1 MKKILAWLLVLTMLI
16 ASNVAS
22 AEPDKVVEVLK
33 IGTTKPADAFN
44 IMVENG
50 SYGKM
55 NYNGFCAAPFLVP
68 DAEGHV
74 QPFIMT
80 GWEISDDQNSMIAT
94 FATDQ
99 GIMWHDGQPLTMDD
113 ILFTFDFMI
122 NVKKSTY
129 VKNLLSVEKIDDT
142 TAKFTFENN
151 AAFGVLNNMAM
162 SVYVYPKHIWEGV
175 EDYQN
180 YAEADAAIGCGPYK
194 LTQIDAEAQVVSYEA
209 VGERYLGREL
219 TVKKVL
225 VRSYDSHD
233 ALVMALK
240 TGEVDAMFDY
250 SNALDASMK
259 PAVTGVENLDPGMSV
274 NPGNFQLVF
283 GFNVEP
289 TNDVEFRRAVAAA
302 LDYTLLATAIG
313 GEDGEVANCGIISP
327 VNKGFDA
334 TLPTNRQDVEAAMAI
349 LDAAGYVDV
358 DGDGLRE
365 DPKGEAMSVLVTPQ
379 YNATRSALYLRISE
393 ILIQNLQD
401 VGINA
406 VLDEESVRNSDH
418 FSEFNKSGMIE
429 LCIGYTSPGVAQFR
443 SAYAYMTAGSL
454 QGTCDIPELVEAYND
469 MVGCASYEEY
479 NENMAKLQKVNSE
492 QVVGIAL
499 CWDKAYFPYR
509 TDKYEGWTNFPGFGV
524 INNQTWYT
532 LHTK

>member
-1 MKKILAWLLVLTMLI
+1 MKKVIALLLLVLL
-16 ASNVAS
+16 AVPNFAG
-22 AEPDKVVEVLK
+22 AESGGIVEVLR
-33 IGTTKPADAFN
+33 IGTTKPADTFN

-55 NYNGFCAAPFLVP
+55 SYNGFCAAPFLVP
-68 DAEGHV
+68 DAEGHI

-80 GWEISDDQNSMIAT
+80 DWEISDDQNSMIAT

-99 GIMWHDGQPLTMDD
+99 GILWHDGQPLTMDD

-129 VKNLLSVEKIDDT
+129 VKNLLSVEKVDDR

-151 AAFGVLNNMAM
+151 AAFGVLNNMAL
-162 SVYVYPKHIWEGV
+162 SVYVYPKHIWEDV
-175 EDYQN
+175 EDYTN

-194 LTQIDAEAQVVSYEA
+194 LTDIDQEAQVVTYEA
-209 VGERYLGREL
+209 MGETYLGREL
-219 TVKKVL
+219 TVKKVV

-240 TGEVDAMFDY
+240 TGEVDAMYDY

-274 NPGNFQLVF
+274 NPGNFQMVF
-283 GFNVEP
+283 GFNVAP
-289 TNDVEFRRAVAAA
+289 TNDIAFRRAVAAA
-302 LDYTLLATAIG
+302 LDYTLLAGTIG
-313 GEDGEVANCGIISP
+313 GEDGEVANVGIISP
-327 VNKGFDA
+327 ANKGFNA
-334 TLPTNRQDVEAAMAI
+334 ALPMNQQDVDAARTI
-349 LDAAGYVDV
+349 LEEAGYVDV
-358 DGDGLRE
+358 DGDGIRE
-365 DPKGEAMSVLVTPQ
+365 NPQGEAMSVLVTPQ
-379 YNATRSALYLRISE
+379 YNATRSALYLRIAE
-393 ILIQNLQD
+393 IVIQNLQE

-406 VLDEESVRNSDH
+406 ILDEESVRNSDH
-418 FSEFNKSGMIE
+418 YNEFNKSGMIE
-429 LCIGYTSPGVAQFR
+429 IGIGYTSPGVAQFR

-454 QGTCDIPELVEAYND
+454 QGTCALPELVEAYNA
-469 MVGCASYEEY
+469 MVGCSSYEEY
-479 NENMAKLQKVNSE
+479 NENMAKLQAVNAE

-509 TDKYEGWTNFPGFGV
+509 TDKYEGWVNFPGFGV

-532 LHTK
+532 LHTR